1 MILFNITFY
10 QIFMEIGE
18 KVKVQYQ
25 NASRRTQNDYVH
37 RILRLTFT
45 SNSLQK
51 MQGVHAQVCVCCFF
65 PFQLWITKEFSFDSL
80 YTTIYRAI
88 MKDELQC
95 TVSIHTM

>member
-51 MQGVHAQVCVCCFF
+51 MQGAHAQVCVCCFF
-65 PFQLWITKEFSFDSL
+65 LFNFGSQKNFLLTAFTQQFIEQL
-80 YTTIYRAI
+80 
-88 MKDELQC
+88 
-95 TVSIHTM
+95 